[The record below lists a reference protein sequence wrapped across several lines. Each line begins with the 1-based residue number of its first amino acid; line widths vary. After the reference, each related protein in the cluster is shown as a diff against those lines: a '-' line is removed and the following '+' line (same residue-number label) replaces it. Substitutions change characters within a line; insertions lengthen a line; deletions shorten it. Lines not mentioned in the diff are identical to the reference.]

1 LVVGFKW
8 IVLDQAE
15 RNMNP
20 EIKTD
25 PVITCQKWV
34 KVSTNFDE

>member
-1 LVVGFKW
+1 MVVGFEW
-8 IVLDQAE
+8 VVLDQTDW
-15 RNMNP
+15 NVIP

-34 KVSTNFDE
+34 KVVTNFDE